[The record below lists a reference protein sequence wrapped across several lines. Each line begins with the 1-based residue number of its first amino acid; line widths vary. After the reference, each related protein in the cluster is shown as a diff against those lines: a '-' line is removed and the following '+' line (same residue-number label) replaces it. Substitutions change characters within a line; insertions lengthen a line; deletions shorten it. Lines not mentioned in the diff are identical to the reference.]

1 MSKKTYEVYWT
12 ENNRYKMY
20 IEAKSKSKAEKLFK
34 KWYDDFDSWEKKVK
48 PEQDLVDGQFEFDEA
63 RERKTGVLK

>member
-12 ENNRYKMY
+12 ENNMYKMF

-34 KWYDDFDSWEKKVK
+34 KWYHDFDSWEKKVK
-48 PEQDLVDGQFEFDEA
+48 PEQDLVDGEFDFWKAEK
-63 RERKTGVLK
+63 REVLR